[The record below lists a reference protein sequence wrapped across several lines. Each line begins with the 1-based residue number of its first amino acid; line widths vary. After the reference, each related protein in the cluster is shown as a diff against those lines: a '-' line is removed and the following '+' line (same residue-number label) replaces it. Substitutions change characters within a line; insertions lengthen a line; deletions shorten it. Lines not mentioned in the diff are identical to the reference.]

1 MAFIRDESRG
11 ASERLADER
20 GPFPEWEDSILEE
33 PSRNATTTTIAPTGT
48 ISLIAGCS
56 ASIEPIYNVAYTK
69 QVMGTRDCQR
79 PVRRARERARVLC
92 RGAHERPLRSD
103 HDPERRGGSRRR
115 EAAVSHGPR
124 RARRR
129 PPSYP
134 GGVPGARRQRGEQND
149 KPAPI
154 GVRRGRKDVF
164 LTARELEVKGITVF
178 RSGAKSEQ
186 VLGETPRKEECAGE
200 CDYVAVDGGLP
211 DPRY

>member
-1 MAFIRDESRG
+1 MGGLEIVNDRFVE
-11 ASERLADER
+11 LAKER
-20 GPFPEWEDSILEE
+20 GFYAEE
-33 PSRNATTTTIAPTGT
+33 LMSDLCDRTTIQ
-48 ISLIAGCS
+48 
-56 ASIEPIYNVAYTK
+56 NVAAVPDDVK
-69 QVMGTRDCQR
+69 
-79 PVRRARERARVLC
+79 
-92 RGAHERPLRSD
+92 PLF
-103 HDPERRGGSRRR
+103 
-115 EAAVSHGPR
+115 HGPR

-178 RSGAKSEQ
+178 RSGAKSSE

-211 DPRY
+211 DPR